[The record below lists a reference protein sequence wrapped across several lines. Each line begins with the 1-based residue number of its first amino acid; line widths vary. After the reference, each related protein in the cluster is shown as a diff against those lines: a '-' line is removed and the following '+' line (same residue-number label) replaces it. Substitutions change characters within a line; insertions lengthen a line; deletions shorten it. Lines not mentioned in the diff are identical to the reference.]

1 MPFSAIRN
9 YYYEQSTRL
18 RNEWKNFQKQ
28 LEDPELTSELIQDTD
43 TRRLYG
49 HARATMEQDVKILES
64 EFQSLRDTFA
74 MKNEHKHEPFE
85 LFKRPIDMPPLPEN
99 RVPKPGL
106 NAVPVFY
113 HTGQIIHA
121 DPTTSKDL
129 SPDEIA
135 DKAESYLPGDTD
147 FGQPVDPLLRTLID
161 RKYLEYKHYLDKY
174 CRPAGTTDATF
185 RDFNKEQK
193 ESPPSTPER
202 EELVLKLIDHFMA
215 ITPYRP
221 MHFVDTMF
229 CKLPLVTGTG
239 YHNRHSFKQRAH
251 AKFSHPAEYAD
262 RPTSK
267 GYYINAT
274 YEAARTI
281 VHRIK
286 DTGLPFPIDF
296 EISPDM
302 SDSQFLELIS
312 QLNAFFN
319 SYPTMLFTRNHIS
332 DRTGTL
338 KVRPVYA
345 VDDLFLIIELMLTF
359 PAVVQARKPESA
371 IMHGM
376 ETLRGAN
383 HLLDSL
389 AKSFESYFTIDWS
402 GYDQRLPRAITD
414 CFFMKYLRRL
424 IIINHGYQPTME
436 YPDYPDLT
444 EHTLYTRMDNLLHFL
459 HLWYNNMTFLSAD
472 GYAFRRLFAG
482 VPSGLYLTQFLDSFG
497 NLYLL
502 IDSMLEFGFSESQI
516 KEVLL
521 FVLGDDNSG
530 FTHWSIDT
538 LDAFVIFME
547 KYALSR
553 WNMVLSKTKSVIT
566 VLRSK
571 IETLS
576 YQCNFG
582 MPKRPIGKLVAQL
595 CYPERGIKYR
605 TMSARAI
612 GLAYASCG
620 QCPTFHEL
628 CQDVYHMFLPFYDL
642 TPREKLTLM
651 RQLSPADT
659 AAELDLNFDAFP
671 SIDKVRSFISHYHGP
686 LSYDTKWNKAHFM
699 FPPDFIPNESKTM
712 EMYEAEH
719 SIKVREAPS
728 LLHVNQINPE
738 QAETIF

>member
-1 MPFSAIRN
+1 MPFAALRN
-9 YYYEQSTRL
+9 YFSEQSARL
-18 RNEWKNFQKQ
+18 RKEWQYFQSH
-28 LEDPELTSELIQDTD
+28 LEDPFKTSESVQDTD
-43 TRRLYG
+43 TRRYYK
-49 HARATMEQDVKILES
+49 HIRATEEQDIKALES
-64 EFQSLRDTFA
+64 EFQHLRDTFA
-74 MKNEHKHEPFE
+74 LRNKLKYEEFE
-85 LFKRPIDMPPLPEN
+85 LFKRPRSPPRLPEN
-99 RVPKPGL
+99 RVPQQGI

-135 DKAESYLPGDTD
+135 DKSESYLPGDTD
-147 FGQPVDPLLRTLID
+147 FGQPVDPILHALIS
-161 RKYLEYKHYLDKY
+161 RKYTEYKSYLDKY

-185 RDFNKEQK
+185 RDFNKEQRYS
-193 ESPPSTPER
+193 EPQSPER
-202 EELVLKLIDHFMA
+202 EERILALIDHFMA

-221 MHFVDTMF
+221 LHFVDTMF

-251 AKFSHPAEYAD
+251 AKFSRPDEYAD

-267 GYYINAT
+267 GYFINAT
-274 YEAARTI
+274 YEAARSI

-286 DTGLPFPIDF
+286 DTGLPFPVNF
-296 EISPDM
+296 EITETM
-302 SDSQFLELIS
+302 SDDNFLQLIS
-312 QLNAFFN
+312 QLNIFFN

-371 IMHGM
+371 IMHGL

-389 AKSFESYFTIDWS
+389 AKSFDSFFTIDWS

-472 GYAFRRLFAG
+472 GYSFRRLFAG

-502 IDSMLEFGFSESQI
+502 IDSMIEFGFSDEQI
-516 KEVLL
+516 KDVLL

-530 FTHWSIDT
+530 FTHWTITT
-538 LDAFVIFME
+538 LDEFVQFME
-547 KYALSR
+547 KYALQR

-582 MPKRPIGKLVAQL
+582 MPRRPIGKLVAQL

-628 CQDVYHMFLPFYDL
+628 CKDVYHMFLPFYDL

-659 AAELDLNFDAFP
+659 SPEIELNFTSFP
-671 SIDKVRSFISHYHGP
+671 SIDKVRSFISRYHGP
-686 LSYDTKWNKAHFM
+686 LSYDTKWNKAHFI
-699 FPPDFIPNESKTM
+699 FPPDFIPDESKTM
-712 EMYEAEH
+712 EMYEHEH
-719 SIKVREAPS
+719 NLTVRLAPS
-728 LLHVNQINPE
+728 ILHVNQINPE
-738 QAETIF
+738 QAEAIF